1 MRAGTEG
8 LVGEG
13 AGRRTARRRASGGY
27 PLSVAS
33 GENDG
38 DSTVVGEVGGEG
50 GGGVMPPVGVEEA
63 PGGRLV
69 VAVLEGSDPAE
80 LEPPAEE
87 GAVGVLE
94 VLGVSS
100 GAVVSDPVGVP
111 LGGRV
116 VDGETSG
123 EERPVMGSGDCG
135 RSLFGVCG
143 SRNRPTL
150 IPATASTEPT
160 AFCAERIRR
169 RARTP
174 VMRRSRCAGSKGVCC
189 SVSRIIRAN
198 SRSK

>member
-33 GENDG
+33 GENEG

-50 GGGVMPPVGVEEA
+50 GGGVMLPVGVEEA
-63 PGGRLV
+63 PGGGL

-87 GAVGVLE
+87 GAVGVPA

-116 VDGETSG
+116 MDGETSG

-135 RSLFGVCG
+135 RSLFEVCG
-143 SRNRPTL
+143 SRNRPML
-150 IPATASTEPT
+150 IPATASTEPA

-174 VMRRSRCAGSKGVCC
+174 VMRRSRCPGSKGVCC

>member
-1 MRAGTEG
+1 MA
-8 LVGEG
+8 EG
-13 AGRRTARRRASGGY
+13 AVRRTARRRGSGGY

-33 GENDG
+33 ENEG

-50 GGGVMPPVGVEEA
+50 GGGVTLSLGVEEA
-63 PGGRLV
+63 PGGALE
-69 VAVLEGSDPAE
+69 VAVLEGSAPAE
-80 LEPPAEE
+80 VEPLVEE

-111 LGGRV
+111 LGDGGMV
-116 VDGETSG
+116 GETSA
-123 EERPVMGSGDCG
+123 EERPVIGRGDCG
-135 RSLFGVCG
+135 RSLFGACG

-150 IPATASTEPT
+150 SPATASTEPT

-174 VMRRSRCAGSKGVCC
+174 VMRRSCCAGSKGVCC